1 MAKKPVRQQ
10 PDSKT
15 EQKVP
20 FSGKIRS
27 VQNSAGQ
34 FYDKHF
40 LNPTGR
46 AQKYS
51 QELKMKKQLTN
62 DGKVKKT
69 SDGGERGL
77 SVTDKAYRQGYLAA
91 RQDSADIYNLKNNP
105 LKLSAEQEK
114 RKKRFMDWVEKN
126 PKKAEKRRQRKDF
139 WLKQLEKTGK

>member
-1 MAKKPVRQQ
+1 MAKKPVKEQ
-10 PDSKT
+10 PVSKT
-15 EQKVP
+15 EQKNP
-20 FSGKIRS
+20 FSGKTRS

-51 QELKMKKQLTN
+51 QELKLRKQLTN

-77 SVTDKAYRQGYLAA
+77 TATDKAYRQGYLAA

-105 LKLSAEQEK
+105 LKLSVEQEK
-114 RKKRFMDWVEKN
+114 RKKRFKDWAEKN
-126 PKKAEKRRQRKDF
+126 PQRAERRKQRKEF
-139 WLKQLEKTGK
+139 WLKKLEKTGK